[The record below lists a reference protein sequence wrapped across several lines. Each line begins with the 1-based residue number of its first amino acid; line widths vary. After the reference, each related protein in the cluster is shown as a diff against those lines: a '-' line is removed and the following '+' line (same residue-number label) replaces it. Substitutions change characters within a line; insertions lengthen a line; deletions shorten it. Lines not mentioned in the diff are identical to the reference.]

1 MAIYKCKKCGST
13 IEYEQGA
20 TFVVCGSCGTKQMLP
35 HPDDDRQTSLYG
47 YANVE
52 PLLKRAFM
60 FLEDEEWEKADAY
73 CEKVLDNDPENAQA
87 YLGKLMAEQH
97 VQRQDELTNCRSPFD
112 ESKNYQKI
120 IRFGD
125 EKLKTELRGYIDSI
139 NERIECERLTNI
151 YNSAI
156 SEMKEANTESEF
168 KAVAETFKTITGFK
182 DADVLIGQCLDK
194 AEVCRKDAIYASGK
208 SQMTGNAVNGY
219 ESAIKTFSTISGW
232 KDTDK
237 QIDACRKR
245 IEEIKAKDE
254 ADRLEASR
262 KDKERRIAA
271 EKYAKKK
278 KKIFAITI
286 PIIIVCIA
294 FIIVLTTIIIPNGKY
309 NDAVELYNAGKYD
322 EAITAFT
329 ELNGYKDSET
339 QITKC
344 ETAIKDQKYNNAI
357 EQCNAGNY
365 LEAYDTLINLNGYKD
380 SAAKAKEIYVQ
391 YKVAKLKTA
400 KCGEY
405 VVFGSYEQDNNTS
418 NGKED
423 IEWQVLTTKEDKVLV
438 ISRYALECKEYN
450 NSWAHVTWETC
461 SLRKWMNETFISNA
475 FSAEEKDMIQST
487 TVTADKNPS
496 SSESSGN
503 NTIDKVFLLSIT
515 EVTDYLNGNELRKC
529 APTNYANAQREKTSD
544 SCIWW
549 LRSPGKYLFRAS
561 NVAYSGYV
569 DEYGNEVDDSD
580 VMFRPAMWINFG
592 S

>member
-1 MAIYKCKKCGST
+1 
-13 IEYEQGA
+13 
-20 TFVVCGSCGTKQMLP
+20 
-35 HPDDDRQTSLYG
+35 
-47 YANVE
+47 
-52 PLLKRAFM
+52 
-60 FLEDEEWEKADAY
+60 
-73 CEKVLDNDPENAQA
+73 
-87 YLGKLMAEQH
+87 
-97 VQRQDELTNCRSPFD
+97 
-112 ESKNYQKI
+112 
-120 IRFGD
+120 
-125 EKLKTELRGYIDSI
+125 
-139 NERIECERLTNI
+139 
-151 YNSAI
+151 
-156 SEMKEANTESEF
+156 MKP
-168 KAVAETFKTITGFK
+168 
-182 DADVLIGQCLDK
+182 Q
-194 AEVCRKDAIYASGK
+194 
-208 SQMTGNAVNGY
+208 
-219 ESAIKTFSTISGW
+219 
-232 KDTDK
+232 
-237 QIDACRKR
+237 
-245 IEEIKAKDE
+245 
-254 ADRLEASR
+254 
-262 KDKERRIAA
+262 
-271 EKYAKKK
+271 
-278 KKIFAITI
+278 KIFAITI

-344 ETAIKDQKYNNAI
+344 ETATKDQKYNNAI

-380 SAAKAKEIYVQ
+380 SVAKAKEIYVQ

-400 KCGEY
+400 KYGEY

-438 ISRYALECKEYN
+438 ISRYALECKEYH

-461 SLRKWMNETFISNA
+461 SLRKWMNETFINNA

-496 SSESSGN
+496 SSDSSGN

-515 EVTDYLNGNELRKC
+515 EVTHYLLSNDSRKC
-529 APTNYANAQREKTSD
+529 APTNYANAQREKKSD

-549 LRSPGKYLFRAS
+549 LRLPGKYLFRAS

-580 VMFRPAMWINFG
+580 VMVRPAMWINFG